1 MMDLFPITNIINSYY
16 LLENMRSGFDAYFDI
31 VSFDAQMYLVL
42 TKKLIGRKYL
52 PYSKT
57 FQLI

>member
-31 VSFDAQMYLVL
+31 VSFDAQKYLVL
-42 TKKLIGRKYL
+42 TKKHIGRKYL
-52 PYSKT
+52 
-57 FQLI
+57 L